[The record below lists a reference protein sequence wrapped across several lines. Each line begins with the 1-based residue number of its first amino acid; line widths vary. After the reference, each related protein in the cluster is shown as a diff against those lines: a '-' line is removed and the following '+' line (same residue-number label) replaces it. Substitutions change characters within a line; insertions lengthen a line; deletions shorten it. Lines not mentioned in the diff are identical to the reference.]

1 MYCIAA
7 NTILYARLF
16 PFVIIGMVDDEAYK
30 SLIYLKTFL
39 ISKSSSQYPK
49 KRMKIILTK

>member
-1 MYCIAA
+1 
-7 NTILYARLF
+7 
-16 PFVIIGMVDDEAYK
+16 MVDDEAYK